1 MPFGLPEALAIASA
15 LPELWALFRTKT
27 PELEPEFWHRYYSPA
42 RIEMGMAPIREAL
55 RAREAAES
63 GRQAELWG
71 GRGLSSGAAARAG
84 RRAISEETS
93 RALSEALG
101 RATQAEMG
109 RATQLGLT
117 QFQSDLAKAMQEKGA
132 LSHLATT
139 MAAPYFM
146 KKGFEWGA
154 GKGLGETTEKELP
167 TTKVPV
173 SQLSPANLSPAN
185 QMAVEFLRNM
195 LANPQP
201 PQPFYP
207 SQPFYSYPTWEPA
220 YTGGIYGW

>member
-15 LPELWALFRTKT
+15 IPELWALFRTKT
-27 PELEPEFWHRYYSPA
+27 PKLEPEFWQRYYSPS

-146 KKGFEWGA
+146 KKGYEWGR
-154 GKGLGETTEKELP
+154 GIGLGKTTTEEP

-185 QMAVEFLRNM
+185 QMAVEFLKSI

-201 PQPFYP
+201 PQLAQPFYP
-207 SQPFYSYPTWEPA
+207 YPAWEPA
-220 YTGGIYGW
+220 YTGWGW

>member
-1 MPFGLPEALAIASA
+1 MTLEAILALASVLPEA
-15 LPELWALFRTKT
+15 WALFKKT
-27 PELEPEFWHRYYSPA
+27 PELSPEFWERYYSPT

-154 GKGLGETTEKELP
+154 GKGLGERQTAE
-167 TTKVPV
+167 VPA
-173 SQLSPANLSPAN
+173 QLSPAN
-185 QMAVEFLRNM
+185 QMAVEFLKSI
-195 LANPQP
+195 LANPQLS
-201 PQPFYP
+201 QSFYP
-207 SQPFYSYPTWEPA
+207 YPAWEPA
-220 YTGGIYGW
+220 YTGWGW